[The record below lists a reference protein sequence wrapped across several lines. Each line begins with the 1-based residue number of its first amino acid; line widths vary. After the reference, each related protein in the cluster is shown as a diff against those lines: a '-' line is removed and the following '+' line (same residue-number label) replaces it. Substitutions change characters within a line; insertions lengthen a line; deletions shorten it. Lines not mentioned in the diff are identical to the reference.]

1 MMTSVVPAPVRCLC
15 RAATVALLTLAALG
29 CGGRRGDVS
38 GKVTYQGKPLVFG
51 TVQFE
56 AGDGTFKQ
64 ANIDKDGNY
73 AIQGLPVG
81 EAKAAVNSPDPN
93 SGDFQPLRREGD
105 PPPPPRPKFTG
116 WFRIPADYQNLAK
129 PQLSYTI
136 KSGQNSIDIELK

>member
-1 MMTSVVPAPVRCLC
+1 
-15 RAATVALLTLAALG
+15 
-29 CGGRRGDVS
+29 
-38 GKVTYQGKPLVFG
+38 VFG

-56 AGDGTFKQ
+56 ASDGTLKQ

-105 PPPPPRPKFTG
+105 PAPPPRQKITG
-116 WFRIPADYQNLAK
+116 WFRVPPEYQNLAK
-129 PQLSYTI
+129 PKLSYPI
-136 KSGQNSIDIELK
+136 KSGQNHIDIELK